1 MKDIQTPTK
10 GKAGMSTYELRQ
22 HLDNLRTERAYAEA
36 VGLDHNDVYMH
47 DLEHEYEACTHAY
60 VGAAV
65 TEIATLRAELDGAEI
80 G

>member
-1 MKDIQTPTK
+1 
-10 GKAGMSTYELRQ
+10 MSTFELRQ

-36 VGLDHNDVYMH
+36 VGLDSNDIYMH

-65 TEIATLRAELDGAEI
+65 TEIATFRGQLSGRPQG
-80 G
+80 

>member
-1 MKDIQTPTK
+1 
-10 GKAGMSTYELRQ
+10 MSTYELRQ

-47 DLEHEYEACTHAY
+47 DLEHEFEACTHAY

-65 TEIATLRAELDGAEI
+65 TEIATFRGQLFGRPQG
-80 G
+80 

>member
-1 MKDIQTPTK
+1 
-10 GKAGMSTYELRQ
+10 MSTFELRQ

-47 DLEHEYEACTHAY
+47 DLEDEFEACRIAY

-65 TEIATLRAELDGAEI
+65 TEVATFRGELYGRPQ

>member
-1 MKDIQTPTK
+1 
-10 GKAGMSTYELRQ
+10 MSTYELRQ

-36 VGLDHNDVYMH
+36 VGLDSNDIYMH

-65 TEIATLRAELDGAEI
+65 TEIATFRGQLFGRPQG
-80 G
+80 